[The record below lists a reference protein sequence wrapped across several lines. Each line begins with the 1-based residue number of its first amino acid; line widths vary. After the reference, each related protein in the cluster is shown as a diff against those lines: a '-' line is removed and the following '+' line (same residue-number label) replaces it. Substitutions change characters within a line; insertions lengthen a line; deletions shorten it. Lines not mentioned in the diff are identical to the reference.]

1 MMNRATRD
9 DERLPVE
16 NGAGNGAENSATLA
30 EAAAQRLLIKV
41 RMKDYIG
48 RTDLYDLA
56 IATCLEL
63 RREQGEFERL
73 VRVTPNNTETQR
85 ADNRRRWKALLDQC
99 ARQEVELAA
108 MCEAMPRGVEMR
120 FWRTVEQL
128 PLPRELAAE

>member
-1 MMNRATRD
+1 MMNKATSD
-9 DERLPVE
+9 DERLPSE
-16 NGAGNGAENSATLA
+16 NSAENSATLA
-30 EAAAQRLLIKV
+30 EATAQRLLIKE
-41 RMKDYIG
+41 RTKDYIG

-56 IATCLEL
+56 VATCLEL

-73 VRVTPNNTETQR
+73 VRMTPNNTATQR
-85 ADNRRRWKALLDQC
+85 AENRRKWKPLLDHC
-99 ARQEVELAA
+99 AKQEIELAA